1 MRALEAFLIGV
12 VFSLF
17 AAYACAS
24 TLLAPPAAHRHAA
37 SRALAWLLLTSD
49 SAPYLPGLASRVL
62 EAVPDAAYLD
72 FNGTRTQFANATA
85 DVTIRAVWLG
95 CNGTLRPVEVVV
107 GVKP

>member
-1 MRALEAFLIGV
+1 LRALEAFLIGA

-17 AAYACAS
+17 VAYAHAS
-24 TLLAPPAAHRHAA
+24 TLMAPPPVHQHAA

-49 SAPYLPGLASRVL
+49 SAPYLPECAGRVL

-72 FNGTRTQFANATA
+72 IGGTRVRFANATA
-85 DVTIRAVWLG
+85 EVTIRAVWLG

-107 GVKP
+107 GVRP